1 MRYIILGIILGLIF
15 VLSMFELDFVAKKK
29 PKMKIDIPL
38 MGIKNSTVIIN
49 GTHIHHWL
57 IFTIILLMSLIN
69 MGINRIVLNVLRGFS
84 VIMILHGLM
93 YPDRF
98 DFEVR

>member
-1 MRYIILGIILGLIF
+1 MRYVILGIILGLIF

-29 PKMKIDIPL
+29 PKVKIDIPL
-38 MGIKNSTVIIN
+38 MGIENSTVIIN
-49 GTHIHHWL
+49 ETHIHHWL

-69 MGINRIVLNVLRGFS
+69 VGIDRNILGVIRGFS
-84 VIMILHGLM
+84 VVMILHGLM
-93 YPDRF
+93 YADRF